1 MCLSPLLRTFY
12 SVVAARGVVELPAS
26 RCELHSTRPA
36 SRRVARYGKESAICT
51 AGSVSFRLLCG
62 ASSRGWSAGLRKCPN
77 VEVVCTHHATVW
89 TNRSRFETAVEVK
102 LSCRIQRPPSTRK
115 LLSAPSALLP
125 ASAATRP
132 RPCTA
137 VLVVSYALPAPAAH
151 ILLALLGLAVAAA
164 AIAGWLGVV
173 LRLSDDAGG
182 WQQPNETAAG
192 KLPLAAAGRGSV

>member
-1 MCLSPLLRTFY
+1 
-12 SVVAARGVVELPAS
+12 
-26 RCELHSTRPA
+26 LHSTRPA
-36 SRRVARYGKESAICT
+36 SRRVDGKESAICT

-62 ASSRGWSAGLRKCPN
+62 ATSRGWSAGLRKCPN

-137 VLVVSYALPAPAAH
+137 VFVVSYALPAPATH

-173 LRLSDDAGG
+173 LRLSDDAAGSSRTR
-182 WQQPNETAAG
+182 QQQG
-192 KLPLAAAGRGSV
+192 SLPLAAAGRQGQCVR